1 MDALRGC
8 LATAPAWP
16 PGTAPSSLEPASAAV
31 EPHSPVDEQVLSLPT
46 IQSIPEFET
55 SHKSGLPSSPSPLQR
70 HKSAPRTE
78 FPTSRGLSEP
88 PPSRRESTASLM
100 SIFGPVIDP
109 DAVTVIRASPQ
120 ARSVVDGLLEDVFSA
135 ACHSARSYA
144 EAHSETLFHVSPTFG
159 ASARSRLTKRES
171 VLVRR
176 RRSYVD
182 FTQAVKA
189 TRKAQPGQVPPTLA
203 LDCITSVEHVTVA
216 PSSDGLFDSPTVVS
230 QCSSASGSRDGSN
243 AASPLEYTLELPSS
257 LPDTC
262 SSSGSDPKSAVT
274 KPEEPPKR
282 SRSLVEN
289 FRGFILPHSSPPVRT
304 LSVSRLSVWPAPT
317 PSSTSTPPSPS
328 QRRPF
333 WRESIRHRSHSSP
346 FVSSVDILDSAAAAA
361 PVRHSAEHSSG
372 ESSRRPGQPYTW
384 NIDEPATEDSA
395 PSPSLH
401 STPSPAAR
409 RSMFSTPRSSPTT
422 SRNMLRSIFA
432 SFSRS
437 PSSTTVAPDL

>member
-1 MDALRGC
+1 M
-8 LATAPAWP
+8 
-16 PGTAPSSLEPASAAV
+16 
-31 EPHSPVDEQVLSLPT
+31 PT
-46 IQSIPEFET
+46 RE
-55 SHKSGLPSSPSPLQR
+55 
-70 HKSAPRTE
+70 
-78 FPTSRGLSEP
+78 SEP
-88 PPSRRESTASLM
+88 PPSRRESTASLKT
-100 SIFGPVIDP
+100 IFGPVIDP

-144 EAHSETLFHVSPTFG
+144 EAHSESLFHVSPTFG
-159 ASARSRLTKRES
+159 AAARSRLTKRES

-189 TRKAQPGQVPPTLA
+189 TRKAQPGKVPPTLA

-230 QCSSASGSRDGSN
+230 QCSSATGSRDGSN

-346 FVSSVDILDSAAAAA
+346 FVSSADMLDSTAAAA
-361 PVRHSAEHSSG
+361 PVRRSAEHASG
-372 ESSRRPGQPYTW
+372 ESSRRPGQRYPW

-409 RSMFSTPRSSPTT
+409 RSIFSTPRSSPTT